1 MISRRQ
7 LLAVG
12 GGIIGGYAGWR
23 YFASS
28 DEQAFVTVVRTRLDY
43 LKLDL
48 DGVDAFARDMAARH
62 VISNSRLRFLNIVTP
77 LYVHVQLSPN
87 SRFGSALRHGEER
100 IVTNYLLS
108 SDFLINGAD
117 ESRVVR
123 YLGYYDP
130 MRACGNP
137 FAQF

>member
-1 MISRRQ
+1 MMTRRR
-7 LLAVG
+7 LLVG
-12 GGIIGGYAGWR
+12 TGVVIGGYAGWR
-23 YFASS
+23 YSFSS
-28 DEQAFVTVVRTRLDY
+28 DEEAFVTVVRRRLDY

-48 DGVDAFARDMAARH
+48 DGVYAYARDLAARH
-62 VISNSRLRFLNIVTP
+62 VISNGRLRFLNVIKP
-77 LYVHVQLSPN
+77 LYDHATLSPS
-87 SRFGSALRHGEER
+87 SRFGGALRHGEER
-100 IVTNYLLS
+100 VVTNYLLS

-130 MRACGNP
+130 LRACGNP